1 MADTVSSEKRS
12 WIMSRI
18 KSKDTKP
25 ELAVRSLLF
34 SLGLRFRLHKDELP
48 GHPDVVLS
56 KLNAVIFVHG
66 CFWHRHKNC
75 RDNSNPATNSEFW
88 QAKFK
93 RNMDRDARNKKE
105 LRKLGWRVLT
115 VWECELKD
123 MPKLERR
130 LRRLLL
136 KDTVEEK
143 AVLKKTLLAAEAPEP
158 YTVKGK
164 LKRK

>member
-1 MADTVSSEKRS
+1 MADTVSTDKRS

-34 SLGLRFRLHKDELP
+34 GMGLRFRLHKSELP
-48 GHPDVVLS
+48 GHPDVVLP
-56 KLNAVIFVHG
+56 KLQTVVFVHG

-93 RNMDRDARNKKE
+93 RNVDRDARNKRE

-115 VWECELKD
+115 VWECELKNLA
-123 MPKLERR
+123 KLERR

-136 KDTVEEK
+136 KDTG
-143 AVLKKTLLAAEAPEP
+143 PEP
-158 YTVKGK
+158 EPVLLKVAEEPAAYKVSKRRVKA
-164 LKRK
+164 

>member
-1 MADTVSSEKRS
+1 MADTVSPDKRS

-34 SLGLRFRLHKDELP
+34 SLGLRFRLHKKGLP

-56 KLNAVIFVHG
+56 KSQTAIFVHG

-93 RNMDRDARNKKE
+93 RNIDRDARNKKE

-115 VWECELKD
+115 VWECELKSP
-123 MPKLERR
+123 PKLERR

-136 KDTVEEK
+136 KESGAAAAAVSTASKPGRRK
-143 AVLKKTLLAAEAPEP
+143 A
-158 YTVKGK
+158 
-164 LKRK
+164 